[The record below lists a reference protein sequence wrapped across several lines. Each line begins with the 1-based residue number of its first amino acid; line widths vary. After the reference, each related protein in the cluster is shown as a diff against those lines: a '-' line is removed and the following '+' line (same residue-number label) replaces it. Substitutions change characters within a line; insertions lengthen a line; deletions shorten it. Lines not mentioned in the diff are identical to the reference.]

1 MKTGPKYKVCRRVG
15 DSVYAKCE
23 TPKFQLAK
31 ARKGFSPKRRRP
43 RTEYGE
49 QLIEKQ
55 KIRFTYN
62 VSEKQMSNYVKAAQI
77 GQVGTPHE
85 KLYDLLET
93 RLDNVIY
100 RAGFVNSRQF
110 SRQVVSHGHILVNGK
125 KVRVPSYQVKVDD
138 VLTIRGGSKDNG
150 IFNKLLDKK
159 DQEKAPSWISLDNK
173 KMEIKISGRPSFL
186 DRREGTLDFST
197 VIEFYNRV

>member
-1 MKTGPKYKVCRRVG
+1 
-15 DSVYAKCE
+15 
-23 TPKFQLAK
+23 
-31 ARKGFSPKRRRP
+31 
-43 RTEYGE
+43 
-49 QLIEKQ
+49 
-55 KIRFTYN
+55 
-62 VSEKQMSNYVKAAQI
+62 
-77 GQVGTPHE
+77 
-85 KLYDLLET
+85 
-93 RLDNVIY
+93 
-100 RAGFVNSRQF
+100 RQF